1 VSSRGR
7 GISFAGI
14 EGREGK
20 SMERRGM
27 LFDFEVSLELD
38 ADGVGSGRDGVED
51 VTMRMLRCASSTV
64 LGRRTAAERA
74 VVKDAL

>member
-1 VSSRGR
+1 
-7 GISFAGI
+7 
-14 EGREGK
+14 
-20 SMERRGM
+20 MERRCM

-51 VTMRMLRCASSTV
+51 VAMRMLRCTSSTV
-64 LGRRTAAERA
+64 LGRRTAADRA